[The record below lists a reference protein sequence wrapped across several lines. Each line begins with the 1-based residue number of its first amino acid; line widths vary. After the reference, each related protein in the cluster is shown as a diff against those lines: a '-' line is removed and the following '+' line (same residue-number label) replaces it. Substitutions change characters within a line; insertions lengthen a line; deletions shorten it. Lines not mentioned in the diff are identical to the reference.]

1 MTAIPPISTSD
12 AVDAS
17 LAAIGSKSTYA
28 GASMTVTGWLLSSE
42 FAVLVGMLLGIAGF
56 GVNWYYRH
64 KLTHSEI
71 QIREAQELRAREEH
85 AAKME
90 MYR

>member
-1 MTAIPPISTSD
+1 MNHSTQTT
-12 AVDAS
+12 VDAA

-28 GASMTVTGWLLSSE
+28 GASVTVTGWLLSSQ
-42 FAVLVGMLLGIAGF
+42 FAVLVGMLLGLAGF
-56 GVNWYYRH
+56 LVNWYYRH
-64 KLTHSEI
+64 RLTMHEI
-71 QIREAQELRAREEH
+71 RLREAQELREREEH

>member
-1 MTAIPPISTSD
+1 MSATSQTVDTA
-12 AVDAS
+12 

-28 GASMTVTGWLLSSE
+28 GASVTVTGWLLSSE
-42 FAVLVGMLLGIAGF
+42 FAVLFGMLLGAAGF
-56 GVNWYYRH
+56 AVNWYYRH
-64 KLTHSEI
+64 KLTNNEI
-71 QIREAQELRAREEH
+71 RLLEAQEIREREEH

>member
-1 MTAIPPISTSD
+1 MSAASQTVDTA
-12 AVDAS
+12 

-28 GASMTVTGWLLSSE
+28 GASVTVTGWLLSSE
-42 FAVLVGMLLGIAGF
+42 FAVLVGMLLGCAGF

-64 KLTHSEI
+64 KLTNNEI
-71 QIREAQELRAREEH
+71 RLREAQEMREREEH

>member
-1 MTAIPPISTSD
+1 MNHSTQTT
-12 AVDAS
+12 VDAA

-28 GASMTVTGWLLSSE
+28 GASVTVTGWLLSSQ
-42 FAVLVGMLLGIAGF
+42 FAVLVGMLLGLAGF
-56 GVNWYYRH
+56 LVNWYYRH

-71 QIREAQELRAREEH
+71 RLREAQEMREREEH

>member
-1 MTAIPPISTSD
+1 MSATSQTVDTA
-12 AVDAS
+12 

-28 GASMTVTGWLLSSE
+28 GASVTVTGWLLSSE
-42 FAVLVGMLLGIAGF
+42 FAVLFGMLLGAAGF
-56 GVNWYYRH
+56 AVNWYYRH
-64 KLTHSEI
+64 KLTSSEI
-71 QIREAQELRAREEH
+71 RLREAQDLRASEEH